1 MSRNERT
8 TCKELIEPALTNVG
22 WDWDEQLRIGRGRV
36 NLTGDSPESMYDET
50 QEIVADYLL
59 RYRGIPLAI
68 LEAKAESESAADG
81 MQQASRYA
89 QRLLI
94 RFSIASN
101 GKDWILTDNDTGKF
115 ETLSSTPSPEDIV
128 ARLGVTID
136 WDRWEEAFA
145 AGYHVDQITH
155 KKVRP
160 YQEMAI
166 SKTLWQFAQGISRV
180 LLLMATGTGKTF
192 AVFQLVWK
200 LMNGN
205 ALKRQHVLFLTDRN
219 SLKDQAYRA
228 FAAFTADERLTIDKG
243 TVAKGQHL
251 VGKVFFANYQTLD
264 EELNGKKV
272 YEHYDPDF
280 FDLLVVDECHR
291 SGFGDWFGV
300 LEHFESALQLGL
312 PATPRELEESARALT
327 DEEKRR
333 DTYHYFGEPIYT
345 YSLRQAIE
353 DGYLVPYLLEERITN
368 LDESGYTSPD
378 GTHYTTSNFERDI
391 RMPDRTRAIAEDLWD
406 ILGKYGLR
414 DEKTIVFCVDDTH
427 AAFMAQELRRLAG
440 DNDYAARI
448 TRAERN
454 SHQLERN
461 FAIVGPSNPRLAVT
475 VDLLTTGYDAPDVR
489 NIVFVR
495 PLRSAILYKQMKG
508 RGTRLCEDINK
519 RYFTLFDYS
528 GASQLEDAEFDGH
541 PANRQKG
548 AQSKTKSKKKAG
560 EDAMPKPV
568 GEGVSV
574 IISATNRYVCLADG
588 RKIPFEEYTEQS
600 RELILNVS
608 TESLDELLAIWIDKK
623 SRKELREELRDHDIY
638 PAAFKH
644 YLDLPHTD
652 DVDILAKVGFQLVR
666 VPTRPQRVDRFW
678 QDETPWLLSKLGF
691 ASQQKAT
698 VIPFP
703 TPEPYTFEEDVPFL
717 KAAEGEGRFQ
727 DQDSL
732 RLHFWQTGL
741 DHYALFGIDD
751 LEQARTYGAPQFV
764 EQFGSFQT
772 LTRSYGGAQN
782 LKADLEEVKQHLYV
796 SMTAN

>member
-1 MSRNERT
+1 MARNERA
-8 TCKELIEPALTNVG
+8 TCKELIEPVLRNLG
-22 WDWDEQLRIGRGRV
+22 WDWDEQLRIGPGRV
-36 NLTGDSPESMYDET
+36 NLTGDSPASMYDET
-50 QEIVADYLL
+50 QQIVADYLL

-68 LEAKAESESAADG
+68 LEAKAETESAADG

-101 GKDWILTDNDTGKF
+101 GRDWILTDNETGQY
-115 ETLSSTPSPEDIV
+115 EPLASPPSPEDIV
-128 ARLGVTID
+128 VRLGVTID
-136 WDRWEEAFA
+136 WDRWEETFA
-145 AGYHVDQITH
+145 AGYHVDQITR
-155 KKVRP
+155 KQVRP

-166 SKTLWQFAQGISRV
+166 SKTLWHFAQGIPRV

-192 AVFQLVWK
+192 AVFQLIWK

-228 FAAFTADERLTIDKG
+228 FGGAFTADERIRIDKE
-243 TVAKGQHL
+243 TVAGGRHL
-251 VGKVFFANYQTLD
+251 VGKIFFANYQTLD

-272 YEHYDPDF
+272 YEHYAPDF
-280 FDLLVVDECHR
+280 FDLVVVDECHR

-300 LEHFESALQLGL
+300 LEHFGSALQLGL
-312 PATPRELEESARALT
+312 TATPRELEEGRRVLM

-368 LDESGYTSPD
+368 LDENGFTGPD
-378 GTHYTTSNFERDI
+378 GKYYTTSNFERDI
-391 RMPDRTRAIAEDLWD
+391 RLPDRTRAIAEDLWD

-414 DEKTIVFCVDDTH
+414 NEKTIVFCVDDTH
-427 AAFMAQELRRLAG
+427 ASFMAQEFRRLSG

-461 FAIVGPSNPRLAVT
+461 FAIVGPSKPRLAVT
-475 VDLLTTGYDAPDVR
+475 VDLLTTGYDAPDVK

-519 RYFTLFDYS
+519 RYFTIFDYS
-528 GASQLEDAEFDGH
+528 GASLLEDAEFDGH

-548 AQSKTKSKKKAG
+548 ALPKTRPAKKTG
-560 EDAMPKPV
+560 EDAAPKPV
-568 GEGVSV
+568 GEGISV

-588 RKIPFEEYTEQS
+588 RRIPFEEYTEQS
-600 RELILNVS
+600 REFILDVS
-608 TESLDELLAIWIDKK
+608 AKSLGELLAIWIDKQ
-623 SRKELREELRDHDIY
+623 SRRELREELRDNDIY

-652 DVDILAKVGFQLVR
+652 DVDILAKIGFDLVR

-678 QDETPWLLSKLGF
+678 QDEEQWLRAQLGLP
-691 ASQQKAT
+691 AANQAQ

-703 TPEPYTFEEDVPFL
+703 IREPLAPLAMV
-717 KAAEGEGRFQ
+717 AESQAEYGGT
-727 DQDSL
+727 DSYKL
-732 RLHFWQTGL
+732 CFWQTAL

-772 LTRSYGGAQN
+772 LSRQYGGAPL
-782 LKADLEEVKQHLYV
+782 LKADLEAVKQHLYV
-796 SMTAN
+796 PMTA

>member
-1 MSRNERT
+1 MARNERT
-8 TCKELIEPALTNVG
+8 TCKELIEPALTQAG
-22 WDWDEQLRIGRGRV
+22 WEWKEQLRIGPGRV
-36 NLTGDSPESMYDET
+36 NITGESMYDET
-50 QEIVADYLL
+50 QEIIADYLL
-59 RYRGIPLAI
+59 LYRGIPLTI

-89 QRLLI
+89 RRLLI

-101 GKDWILTDNDTGKF
+101 GKDWILTDNDTGHF
-115 ETLSSTPSPEDIV
+115 ETLSTPPTPEDIV
-128 ARLGVTID
+128 TRLGVTID
-136 WDRWEEAFA
+136 WDRWEASFT
-145 AGYHVDQITH
+145 AGYHVDQITR
-155 KKVRP
+155 KTVRP

-166 SKTLWQFAQGISRV
+166 AKTLWQFAQGETRA

-192 AVFQLVWK
+192 VVFQLIWK
-200 LMNGN
+200 MMNGD

-228 FAAFTADERLTIDKG
+228 FAAFTADERVTIDKE
-243 TVAKGQHL
+243 TVANGKHL

-264 EELNGKKV
+264 EELDGKKV

-280 FDLLVVDECHR
+280 FDLVVVDECHR

-300 LEHFESALQLGL
+300 LEHFDSALQLGL
-312 PATPRELEESARALT
+312 TATPRELEEGTRALT
-327 DEEKRR
+327 EEEKRR
-333 DTYHYFGEPIYT
+333 DTYHYFGEPIYI
-345 YSLRQAIE
+345 YSLKQAIE

-368 LDESGYTSPD
+368 VDEDGYTGPD
-378 GTHYTTSNFERDI
+378 GKHYTTSNFERDI

-406 ILGKYGLR
+406 IFGKYGLR

-461 FAIVGPSNPRLAVT
+461 FAIVGPSKPRIAVT

-519 RYFTLFDYS
+519 RYFTIFDYS

-548 AQSKTKSKKKAG
+548 AQPKSKPKKKTG
-560 EDAMPKPV
+560 EETTPKPV

-600 RELILNVS
+600 REFILSVS
-608 TESLDELLAIWIDKK
+608 TKSLDELLAIWIDKK

-638 PAAFKH
+638 PVAFRH
-644 YLDLPHTD
+644 YLDLPYTD
-652 DVDILAKVGFQLVR
+652 DVDILAKVGFELVR
-666 VPTRPQRVDRFW
+666 VPTRDDRATRLWEDDQEWLLDHLGEKALAENDRFKSRF
-678 QDETPWLLSKLGF
+678 WLT
-691 ASQQKAT
+691 A
-698 VIPFP
+698 
-703 TPEPYTFEEDVPFL
+703 
-717 KAAEGEGRFQ
+717 
-727 DQDSL
+727 
-732 RLHFWQTGL
+732 L
-741 DHYALFGIDD
+741 DHYRLFGIDD

-772 LTRSYGGAQN
+772 LSRRYGSVQL
-782 LKADLEEVKQHLYV
+782 LKADLEAVKQHLYV
-796 SMTAN
+796 PMTA

>member
-1 MSRNERT
+1 MARNERT
-8 TCKELIEPALTNVG
+8 TCKELIEPALTQAG
-22 WDWDEQLRIGRGRV
+22 WEWQEQLCIGPGRV
-36 NLTGDSPESMYDET
+36 NITGESMYDET
-50 QEIVADYLL
+50 QEIIADYLL
-59 RYRGIPLAI
+59 LHRGIPLII

-94 RFSIASN
+94 RFSLASN
-101 GKDWILTDNDTGKF
+101 GKDWILTDNDTGHF
-115 ETLSSTPSPEDIV
+115 DILSVPPTPEDIV
-128 ARLGVTID
+128 SRLGVTID
-136 WDRWEEAFA
+136 WDRWEASFK
-145 AGYHVDQITH
+145 AGYHVDQITR
-155 KKVRP
+155 KGVRP

-166 SKTLWQFAQGISRV
+166 AKTLWQFAQGENRA

-192 AVFQLVWK
+192 TVFQLIWK

-228 FAAFTADERLTIDKG
+228 FAAFTADERVTIDKE
-243 TVAKGQHL
+243 TVAKGKHL

-264 EELNGKKV
+264 EELDGKKI

-280 FDLLVVDECHR
+280 FDLVVVDECHR

-300 LEHFESALQLGL
+300 LEHFGSALQLGL
-312 PATPRELEESARALT
+312 TATPRELEEGRRVLN
-327 DEEKRR
+327 EVERRR
-333 DTYHYFGEPIYT
+333 DTYHYFGEPIYI
-345 YSLRQAIE
+345 YSLKQAIA

-368 LDESGYTSPD
+368 VDENGYTGPD
-378 GTHYTTSNFERDI
+378 GRYYTTSNFERDI
-391 RMPDRTRAIAEDLWD
+391 RMPDRTRTIAEDLWD
-406 ILGKYGLR
+406 IFGKYGLR
-414 DEKTIVFCVDDTH
+414 NEKTIVFCVDDTH

-461 FAIVGPSNPRLAVT
+461 FAIVGPSKPRIAVT

-519 RYFTLFDYS
+519 RYFTIFDYS

-541 PANRQKG
+541 PTNRQKG
-548 AQSKTKSKKKAG
+548 AQPKSKPRKKTC
-560 EDAMPKPV
+560 EETTPKPV

-600 RELILNVS
+600 REFILSVS
-608 TESLDELLAIWIDKK
+608 TKSLDELLAIWIDKK

-638 PAAFKH
+638 PAAFRH
-644 YLDLPHTD
+644 YLDLPDTD
-652 DVDILAKVGFQLVR
+652 DVDILAKIGFELVR
-666 VPTRPQRVDRFW
+666 VPTRRHRVDRFW
-678 QDETPWLLSKLGF
+678 NEEDSWFHDQILR
-691 ASQQKAT
+691 QKQAEI
-698 VIPFP
+698 IPFP
-703 TPEPYTFEEDVPFL
+703 SREEL
-717 KAAEGEGRFQ
+717 LMAAESQATYGS
-727 DQDSL
+727 DSFK
-732 RLHFWQTGL
+732 RQFWQVSL

-772 LTRSYGGAQN
+772 LTRRYGGAQA
-782 LKADLEEVKQHLYV
+782 LKADLEAVKQHLYV
-796 SMTAN
+796 PMTA